1 MALTLCSS
9 VFCRSLR
16 YAVSQRLGNASAVFQ
31 SGTVSSQLN
40 RNAQRVRHLPACFI
54 ASDSMLGQVVGGN
67 RKEKEDSFGQHPPA
81 VSTSKAEQTFLLINR
96 PDQPENAK
104 VLKVA
109 IIGTPNAGKSTLSNQ
124 LLGRKVFPV
133 SKKVHTTRSRARGII
148 TEQDTQLILL
158 DTPGL
163 TNPLKG
169 KRHQL
174 EKSLLLDPWSSVQ
187 EADLVLV
194 LVDVSDQ
201 WTRNKLGLEVLQCL
215 SRAPDIPAVLVLNK
229 VDLLK
234 NKTLLL
240 DITAELTE
248 GTVGGKKLKIKT
260 PFKSGKRD
268 STKRADCKEPE
279 LGPKQP
285 VQWDSMEGTAMD
297 SEGQLSDQAGNRE
310 TAKSRQET
318 QDQLNKET
326 LKELKA
332 RIGWPHFREVFMLS
346 AVNGEEV
353 ETLKRYLVTM
363 AQPGCWEFHS
373 GVLTDQDPQE
383 ICNNIIRE
391 KLLESLPQE
400 VPYNVIQSI
409 EMWEEGEN
417 GELIILQKLYM
428 KKESHVKMLIGQG
441 GQLIGRIAR
450 EAGEDLMNVFLCD
463 VKLKISVKVKK
474 Q

>member
-1 MALTLCSS
+1 MILTRCSS
-9 VFCRSLR
+9 VLCRALR
-16 YAVSQRLGNASAVFQ
+16 CAVSQRLVNASAVSQ
-31 SGTVSSQLN
+31 LGTVSSPLN
-40 RNAQRVRHLPACFI
+40 RNALSVTHSPACFI

-67 RKEKEDSFGQHPPA
+67 RKEKEDSFGHHPPP

-96 PDQPENAK
+96 TDQPENAK

-187 EADLVLV
+187 EAGLVLV

-201 WTRNKLGLEVLQCL
+201 WTRNRLSFEVLQSL
-215 SRAPDIPAVLVLNK
+215 ARAPDIPAVLVLNK

-248 GTVGGKKLKIKT
+248 GTVGGKKLKIRT

-268 STKRADCKEPE
+268 KRADCKEPE

-285 VQWDSMEGTAMD
+285 VQWDSLEDTAMD
-297 SEGQLSDQAGNRE
+297 SEGQLNDQAGNRE

-332 RIGWPHFREVFMLS
+332 KVGWPHFREVFMLS

-373 GVLTDQDPQE
+373 GVLTDQDPHE

-391 KLLESLPQE
+391 KLLEYLPQE
-400 VPYNVIQSI
+400 VPYNVVQSI

>member
-1 MALTLCSS
+1 M
-9 VFCRSLR
+9 
-16 YAVSQRLGNASAVFQ
+16 RL
-31 SGTVSSQLN
+31 
-40 RNAQRVRHLPACFI
+40 H
-54 ASDSMLGQVVGGN
+54 
-67 RKEKEDSFGQHPPA
+67 
-81 VSTSKAEQTFLLINR
+81 SKSEQTFLLINR

-124 LLGRKVFPV
+124 LLGRKT
-133 SKKVHTTRSRARGII
+133 HRAAASELQRRR
-148 TEQDTQLILL
+148 TTQLWAAYRQAGRL
-158 DTPGL
+158 
-163 TNPLKG
+163 
-169 KRHQL
+169 L

-215 SRAPDIPAVLVLNK
+215 SKAPDIPAVLVLNKVATQSTLIVHILEGKGLAVEQHQLEKSLLLDPWSSVQEADLVLVLVDVSDQWTRKKLGLEVLQCLSRAPDIPAVLVLNK
-229 VDLLK
+229 GDLLK

-268 STKRADCKEPE
+268 STKTADCKEPE

-285 VQWDSMEGTAMD
+285 VQWDSMAGTAMD
-297 SEGQLSDQAGNRE
+297 SEGQLSDQAGTRE

-353 ETLKRYLVTM
+353 ETLKRYLVSM

>member
-1 MALTLCSS
+1 
-9 VFCRSLR
+9 
-16 YAVSQRLGNASAVFQ
+16 
-31 SGTVSSQLN
+31 
-40 RNAQRVRHLPACFI
+40 
-54 ASDSMLGQVVGGN
+54 MLGQVVGGN
-67 RKEKEDSFGQHPPA
+67 RKEKEDSFNQHPPA

-104 VLKVA
+104 LLKVA

-124 LLGRKVFPV
+124 LLGRK
-133 SKKVHTTRSRARGII
+133 
-148 TEQDTQLILL
+148 ILL

-201 WTRNKLGLEVLQCL
+201 WTRKKLGLEVLQCL

-285 VQWDSMEGTAMD
+285 VHWDSMEGTAMD
-297 SEGQLSDQAGNRE
+297 SQGQLSDQAGTRETAKSRQETQDQLNKETLKELKARIGWPHFPELTEGTVGGKKLKIKTPFKSGKRDSTKRADCKEPELGPKQPVHWDSMEVTAMDSQGQLSDQAGTRE

-353 ETLKRYLVTM
+353 ETLK
-363 AQPGCWEFHS
+363 
-373 GVLTDQDPQE
+373 
-383 ICNNIIRE
+383 
-391 KLLESLPQE
+391 
-400 VPYNVIQSI
+400 
-409 EMWEEGEN
+409 
-417 GELIILQKLYM
+417 
-428 KKESHVKMLIGQG
+428 KMLIGQG

>member
-1 MALTLCSS
+1 ME
-9 VFCRSLR
+9 
-16 YAVSQRLGNASAVFQ
+16 
-31 SGTVSSQLN
+31 
-40 RNAQRVRHLPACFI
+40 HI
-54 ASDSMLGQVVGGN
+54 VV
-67 RKEKEDSFGQHPPA
+67 
-81 VSTSKAEQTFLLINR
+81 VC
-96 PDQPENAK
+96 K
-104 VLKVA
+104 VL
-109 IIGTPNAGKSTLSNQ
+109 GDLQWLSECT
-124 LLGRKVFPV
+124 GDF
-133 SKKVHTTRSRARGII
+133 
-148 TEQDTQLILL
+148 
-158 DTPGL
+158 
-163 TNPLKG
+163 
-169 KRHQL
+169 
-174 EKSLLLDPWSSVQ
+174 
-187 EADLVLV
+187 
-194 LVDVSDQ
+194 
-201 WTRNKLGLEVLQCL
+201 
-215 SRAPDIPAVLVLNK
+215 
-229 VDLLK
+229 LK

-285 VQWDSMEGTAMD
+285 VQWDSMEVAAMD
-297 SEGQLSDQAGNRE
+297 SEGQLSDQAGTRE

-428 KKESHVKMLIGQG
+428 KKESHVDRELWDKFGSLGTEMIITKSGRRMFPACKISVTGLNPKVKYLMMMDMVPYDDHKHKWSRNKWEVNGKAEPHLPNRLFIHPESPALGEKWMQYPVSFNKLKLTNNTLNQNGLVILHSMHKYQPRLHIVQATDLYSQQWGPYLRFTFPEAAFIGVTSYQNNE
-441 GQLIGRIAR
+441 IT
-450 EAGEDLMNVFLCD
+450 
-463 VKLKISVKVKK
+463 KLKIDNNPFAKGFRDYGLNSKR
-474 Q
+474 